1 MIYKSF
7 IYTVL
12 ILLLLPACTGNKI
25 RQTEEPIPQITEEE
39 PELVPIAPADNF
51 LCGNRYSIGSKYN
64 AQNRPVGDQWKLV
77 NHKVFE
83 KDIYRYGTTITFQ
96 DSVHYHISYAAPCG
110 NDCFFNSYG
119 KYQLFVDDQLI
130 LTEDSV
136 RLYGD
141 CFGTDSAGIYTQQ
154 LFQITYPE
162 DDSMRLQFNKIR

>member
-1 MIYKSF
+1 MVQLSLF
-7 IYTVL
+7 RTL
-12 ILLLLPACTGNKI
+12 
-25 RQTEEPIPQITEEE
+25 
-39 PELVPIAPADNF
+39 F
-51 LCGNRYSIGSKYN
+51 
-64 AQNRPVGDQWKLV
+64 
-77 NHKVFE
+77 
-83 KDIYRYGTTITFQ
+83 TITYLTQ
-96 DSVHYHISYAAPCG
+96 LPVATIV
-110 NDCFFNSYG
+110 FFNSYG